1 MFSWESLKKHQ
12 NPLTTIYKSII
23 INVIILGSGS
33 VWWFLTESD
42 GISQGIGIIIY
53 LGSIIIISL
62 INIISIYFKLKIEKK
77 SFQKHT

>member
-62 INIISIYFKLKIEKK
+62 INIISIYFKFKIEKK